1 MELAHDRRGS
11 GPPLVLLHG
20 IGHHRH
26 GWLPVLDLLAERHDV
41 IAVDLPGFGESP
53 PLPYGTPYNV
63 ETLGRAV
70 REFWTGLGL
79 SRPHVAGNSLGGYIA
94 LDLASSVDVRTAVAL
109 SPAGFWSRPEHAYAR
124 AVLRLLRLAARADG
138 LPALAARTDEGK
150 ALAMGLFMARPER
163 LSRETV
169 LAAATALRECVGFEE
184 TLDSLAWVA
193 PPAPPQVPVTIAWG
207 DRDRLLP
214 RRQAVRAARWA
225 GQRAL
230 LLRGCG
236 HVPMSD
242 DPELVAR
249 VIVEGSVLEG
259 GEDPR

>member
-1 MELAHDRRGS
+1 MELAHDRRGT

-41 IAVDLPGFGESP
+41 IAVDLPGFGDSP
-53 PLPYGTPYNV
+53 PLPYGTPYNA

-94 LDLASSVDVRTAVAL
+94 LDLASSADVRTAVAL
-109 SPAGFWSRPEHAYAR
+109 SPIGFWSRSEHVYAR
-124 AVLRLLRLAARADG
+124 AVLRLLRLATRAGG
-138 LPALAARTDEGK
+138 LPALAAGTAEGR
-150 ALAMGLFMARPER
+150 ALAMSLLVARPER
-163 LSRETV
+163 LSREAV
-169 LAAATALRECVGFEE
+169 AAAATAMRECAGFEE
-184 TLDSLAWVA
+184 TLDSMAWVA

-225 GQRAL
+225 GQRTL
-230 LLRGCG
+230 MLRGCG
-236 HVPMSD
+236 HLPMSD

-249 VIVEGSVLEG
+249 VIIEGSAR
-259 GEDPR
+259 EDSR

>member
-11 GPPLVLLHG
+11 GPPLILLHG
-20 IGHHRH
+20 IGHHRR

-41 IAVDLPGFGESP
+41 IAVDLPGFGDSP

-70 REFWTGLGL
+70 RDFWIGLGL
-79 SRPHVAGNSLGGYIA
+79 NRPHVAGNSLGGYIA
-94 LDLASSVDVRTAVAL
+94 LDLASSGDVRTAVAL
-109 SPAGFWSRPEHAYAR
+109 SPAGFWSRAEHAYSR
-124 AVLRLLRLAARADG
+124 AVLRLLRLAAQADG
-138 LPALAARTDEGK
+138 LPAFAAGTDGGK
-150 ALAMGLFMARPER
+150 ALALGLLVARPER
-163 LSRETV
+163 LPREAV

-184 TLDSLAWVA
+184 TLDSLAWAA

-225 GQRAL
+225 GQRTL

-249 VIVEGSVLEG
+249 VILGGSILEG

>member
-26 GWLPVLDLLAERHDV
+26 GWRPVLDLLAERHDV
-41 IAVDLPGFGESP
+41 IAVDLPGFGDSP
-53 PLPYGTPYNV
+53 PLPYGTPYNA

-94 LDLASSVDVRTAVAL
+94 LDLASSADVRTAVAL
-109 SPAGFWSRPEHAYAR
+109 SPIGFWSRSEHVYAR
-124 AVLRLLRLAARADG
+124 TVLRLLRQATRMGG
-138 LPALAARTDEGK
+138 LSALAADTAEGR
-150 ALAMGLFMARPER
+150 ALAMGLLVAHPQR
-163 LSRETV
+163 LSREAV
-169 LAAATALRECVGFEE
+169 VAAATAMRECVGFEE
-184 TLDSLAWVA
+184 TLESMAWVA

-236 HVPMSD
+236 HLPMSD

-249 VIVEGSVLEG
+249 VILEG
-259 GEDPR
+259 GAREGSR